1 MNHQDWITAIATAIA
16 AAVGGLAGGVL
27 ALAAAASTNKQ
38 AQALA
43 RQDREAQAELATA
56 QRQAALEAA
65 ADERELNR
73 REQRD
78 AIARNAAVRLLGRIG
93 ELDRV
98 LPMINRYRPGTPS
111 AVAAS
116 PTDEQRLRT
125 LDGVDAFRGGLRTD
139 LLLIN
144 DADVVERYRELAR
157 LVHELQSDLAAQ
169 GLLNR
174 AVADVSNYVKYVL
187 ITLQR
192 FIGGQSL
199 PIAAEPPIL
208 RRNTADG
215 STWTPQ
221 EIPED
226 WDRV

>member
-27 ALAAAASTNKQ
+27 ALVAAALTNKQ

-43 RQDREAQAELATA
+43 RQDREAQTELAVA
-56 QRQAALEAA
+56 QSQAALEAA
-65 ADERELNR
+65 AGERELNR

-78 AIARNAAVRLLGRIG
+78 AIARNAAVGLLGRIG

-98 LPMINRYRPGTPS
+98 LLLVNSYRSGMRPS
-111 AVAAS
+111 VGS
-116 PTDEQRLRT
+116 SSDERRLMT
-125 LDGVDAFRGGLRTD
+125 LDGVDSFKSGLRTD
-139 LLLIN
+139 LLLID
-144 DADVVERYRELAR
+144 DADVVGRYRELAR
-157 LVHELQSDLAAQ
+157 LVHELQSDLGDQ
-169 GLLNR
+169 VVVNR
-174 AVADVSNYVKYVL
+174 AVVDVSNYMKYVL

-192 FIGGQSL
+192 YIGGQSL
-199 PIAAEPPIL
+199 PAATDPPPL
-208 RRNTADG
+208 RRELAGG
-215 STWTPQ
+215 STWAPQ